1 VAAACTLLGI
11 MLSDLVAKPDRKDVP
26 QQAEIKRKEIFK
38 NIALETE
45 GEVRRIRVNAE
56 VCLRQGMLEQL
67 LTRKRTKEHEAILAA
82 DIDAKHLHT
91 ALLLTGAEPGKTVQF
106 RPKLVAPTGTRVKIF
121 LEYKTKDG
129 KEVRTKPKATKF
141 YDFLVL
147 VNTPAS
153 GWQLMAISFKS
164 TQLKK
169 ATTLNTILLGVKMPS
184 FALLFKASPVA
195 EKRGT
200 NTFFGWRIDQA
211 GYVTEDVY
219 IEASKIYDSLVGKK
233 VEVTVENDE
242 PTKSDDAF

>member
-1 VAAACTLLGI
+1 MSQAMTRQGTQALARPSFIKEGDTRGTENITTADIRPPSLRIAQSTTPEAKASDTAYVDGLGEGMFFNSI
-11 MLSDLVAKPDRKDVP
+11 TKEIYGRGPLDLVVVNQLGHRHIEFAPFNQGGGVVDFNVPDGDPR
-26 QQAEIKRKEIFK
+26 
-38 NIALETE
+38 TE
-45 GEVRRIRVNAE
+45 FTTEV
-56 VCLRQGMLEQL
+56 
-67 LTRKRTKEHEAILAA
+67 
-82 DIDAKHLHT
+82 
-91 ALLLTGAEPGKTVQF
+91 
-106 RPKLVAPTGTRVKIF
+106 
-121 LEYKTKDG
+121 KDG

>member
-1 VAAACTLLGI
+1 MTRQGTQALARPSFIKEGDTRGTENITTADIRPPSLRIAQSTTPEAKASDTAYVDGLGEGMFFNSI
-11 MLSDLVAKPDRKDVP
+11 TKEIYGRGPLDLVVVNQLGHRHIEFAPFNQGGGVVDFNVPDGDPR
-26 QQAEIKRKEIFK
+26 
-38 NIALETE
+38 TE
-45 GEVRRIRVNAE
+45 FTTEV
-56 VCLRQGMLEQL
+56 
-67 LTRKRTKEHEAILAA
+67 
-82 DIDAKHLHT
+82 
-91 ALLLTGAEPGKTVQF
+91 
-106 RPKLVAPTGTRVKIF
+106 
-121 LEYKTKDG
+121 KDG